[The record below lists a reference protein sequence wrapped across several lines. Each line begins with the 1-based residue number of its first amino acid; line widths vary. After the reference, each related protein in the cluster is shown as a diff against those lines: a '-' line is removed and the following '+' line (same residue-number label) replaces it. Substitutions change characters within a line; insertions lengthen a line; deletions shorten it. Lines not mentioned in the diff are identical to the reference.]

1 MTAASVPAHAMSTS
15 SPSRC
20 AARRLRVPFL
30 CPSTGTSG
38 EAPSPVLLLST
49 RGGAVPH
56 LTPETVHL
64 AALEGEQDA
73 AAPAPILVAANYVA
87 KSAGVL
93 KKTGKG
99 DAAWLLLCR

>member
-1 MTAASVPAHAMSTS
+1 MSTS

-30 CPSTGTSG
+30 CPST
-38 EAPSPVLLLST
+38 APSPVLLLST

-73 AAPAPILVAANYVA
+73 APAPILVAANYVA

-99 DAAWLLLCR
+99 DTAWRLFCR